1 MDCAILAIPNPLFQ
15 PEEVNFA
22 QKFQVES
29 LCHQLSSGLQLML
42 TLAAP
47 ISDKTI
53 LQGWDFGQSTL
64 LGRLGPTTRTWG
76 TLRVTE
82 TTDHPRKLP
91 KFHTGPA
98 HFVGYLTN
106 PTSWTTGTCDKTWPM
121 MVSALGRTLVTTST
135 TTSTTFPTQTQVC
148 YHQYPESTT

>member
-15 PEEVNFA
+15 PEEVSFA

-53 LQGWDFGQSTL
+53 PRGWDFGQSTL
-64 LGRLGPTTRTWG
+64 LGKLGRTILTLG
-76 TLRVTE
+76 TPP

-91 KFHTGPA
+91 KSHTGPA

-106 PTSWTTGTCDKTWPM
+106 PTSWTTGTSDKTWPM

-135 TTSTTFPTQTQVC
+135 TTSTTFLTQTQVC
-148 YHQYPESTT
+148 YHQYLESTT